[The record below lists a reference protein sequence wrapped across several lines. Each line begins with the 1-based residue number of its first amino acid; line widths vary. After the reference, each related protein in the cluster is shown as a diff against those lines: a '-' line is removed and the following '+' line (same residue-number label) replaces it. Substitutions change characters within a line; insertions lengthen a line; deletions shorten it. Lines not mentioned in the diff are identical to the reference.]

1 MTKYIVQIGFT
12 IVILLMIML
21 IATMLQQTYSIH
33 SKISN
38 LVEVSNAK
46 IEYAYTMRDS
56 VMGRQIS
63 LAYMLATDDPFIRD
77 EELLR
82 FHNHALPY
90 RTAREKLLE
99 LPINDRE
106 AELHAHLTEQTR
118 IAFPLNQ
125 HAVELIN
132 ENEQV
137 DADAIDAAIKMAR
150 DAQGV
155 ILEILNELVLLQKQY
170 GENTVAHSQAIVDRL
185 VWLIVTISTLA
196 CLFAFAIAYYVSHF
210 VTKKNQ
216 QLIANNAELA
226 AAYDCAEAAARSKST
241 FLANMSHEIRT
252 PMNGVLGML
261 ELLQKTSNL
270 DEKQRRFTKTA
281 RNSAKSLLAIINDIL
296 DFSKIEAGHLVL
308 ENIAFNLRKT
318 VEETIDLMEGFASPK
333 KVQLKCFIQDEVPV
347 EISGDPVRLRQVLT
361 NLLSNAIKFTHQ
373 GKVDVSIILE
383 EESDKHFKLRFEIKD
398 TGIGISAE
406 NQSALFDAFSQEDD
420 SITRKFGGTG
430 LGLTITKNLTH
441 LMGGDVGI
449 ISVKGEG
456 STFWFTSR
464 FEKVLEQDQSQSA
477 DDDSEVPVDLIA
489 DTHVLIVDDA
499 QVNKFVLT
507 EMLESMGVTVETA
520 NDGQQAVEDVA
531 KKYYDMV
538 LMDCQMPVMDG
549 FTATEIIRAK
559 EKSENSGHLPIIAI
573 TARAMAADRE
583 ECLASGMDDYLSK
596 PFEYADLKKIL
607 LQWLPAVSEN
617 TAVLRKK

>member
-1 MTKYIVQIGFT
+1 MIKYIVQVGFS

-21 IATMLQQTYSIH
+21 TATMLQQTYSINAT
-33 SKISN
+33 ISN
-38 LVEVSNAK
+38 LVKVSNAK

-56 VMGRQIS
+56 VRGRQIS
-63 LAYMLATDDPFIRD
+63 LAYMLATDDPFMRD
-77 EELLR
+77 EELQR
-82 FHNHALPY
+82 FHDYALPY

-99 LPINDRE
+99 FPVTDRE
-106 AELHAHLTEQTR
+106 EELHDHLTEQTR
-118 IAFPLNQ
+118 IAYPLNQ
-125 HAVELIN
+125 HAVELLN
-132 ENEQV
+132 ENAQ
-137 DADAIDAAIKMAR
+137 ADALDTAISVAR
-150 DAQGV
+150 DSQEE
-155 ILEILNELVLLQKQY
+155 ILNILNELVLLQKHY
-170 GENTVAHSQAIVDRL
+170 GENTVANSQAIFDKS
-185 VWLIVTISTLA
+185 VWLIVTIATLTSV
-196 CLFAFAIAYYVSHF
+196 FAFAIAYYVSRF

-261 ELLQKTSNL
+261 ELLQKTNSL
-270 DEKQRRFTKTA
+270 DEKQRRITKTA
-281 RNSAKSLLAIINDIL
+281 RNSAKSLLVIINDIL

-308 ENIAFNLRKT
+308 ENIAFNLRNT
-318 VEETIDLMEGFASPK
+318 VEETTELMERFTSSK
-333 KVQLKCFIQDEVPV
+333 KIQLKCFIQDDVPV

-373 GKVDVSIILE
+373 GEVDVSITLE
-383 EESDKHFKLRFEIKD
+383 EESDKHLVLRFEIKD
-398 TGIGISAE
+398 TGIGISAKS
-406 NQSALFDAFSQEDD
+406 QSGLFDAFSQEDG

-441 LMGGDVGI
+441 LMGGEVGI
-449 ISVKGEG
+449 DSVKGEG

-464 FEKVLEQDQSQSA
+464 FEKVLEQGQLQTA
-477 DDDSEVPVDLIA
+477 DDDSEAPDELFTGA
-489 DTHVLIVDDA
+489 HVLIVDDV

-507 EMLESMGVTVETA
+507 EMLELMGVTVETA

-531 KKYYDMV
+531 KKDYDMV

-549 FTATEIIRAK
+549 FAATEIIRAK
-559 EKSENSGHLPIIAI
+559 EKTENSGHLPIVAI
-573 TARAMAADRE
+573 TARAMAVDRE

-596 PFEYADLKKIL
+596 PFEYTDLKKIL
-607 LQWLPAVSEN
+607 LRWLPAVSEN
-617 TAVLRKK
+617 TAILRNK